1 MGKIFEGNSDSE
13 EQQEQQQQQQQQ
25 QQQGGEAKE
34 QFCIPHSLFGSYTK
48 H

>member
-1 MGKIFEGNSDSE
+1 MGKIFEGNSDTE
-13 EQQEQQQQQQQQ
+13 EQQEKQQQ

-34 QFCIPHSLFGSYTK
+34 QFCIPHSLFGSSTK